1 MPPIEM
7 ILAAAV
13 IIALNFY
20 ALTGG
25 ADYGGGVWDLLARGP
40 RAGAQRELIARAI
53 GPIWEA
59 DHVWMILVLVLMFTA
74 FPQAFATITTALHI
88 PLAAM
93 VVGIVLRGSAFAFR
107 SHGVSKQGRGYRQW
121 GRAFAI
127 ASLVTPV
134 LLGITLG
141 AIASGHIEQ
150 GQTDFWGRFIG
161 PWLAPFPFAVGL
173 LTLVLFAFL
182 AAVYLI
188 LECEDSE
195 LREDFRFRA
204 LVSGAIVAVMAL
216 IVARLARSGA
226 PAIWHGL
233 HGQLWSWPMHLVA
246 AGGVSAAV
254 IIALW
259 TRRFRMA
266 RICAGMLITL
276 ILWGW
281 AIAQFPVLV
290 EPDITIHNAAAP
302 PATLRMLLC
311 ALIVGAL
318 VLFPSFYYL
327 FRIFKL
333 RPAPR

>member
-1 MPPIEM
+1 MPPIEI

-13 IIALNFY
+13 MVALNLY

-40 RAGAQRELIARAI
+40 RTAAQRELIARAI

-93 VVGIVLRGSAFAFR
+93 VIGIVLRGSAFAFR
-107 SHGVSKQGRGYRQW
+107 SHGVSKRGRGYRQW

-141 AIASGHIEQ
+141 AIASGHIER
-150 GQTDFWGRFIG
+150 GQSDFRSRFIG
-161 PWLAPFPFAVGL
+161 PWLAAFPFAVGL

-188 LECEDSE
+188 LETEDHE

-216 IVARLARSGA
+216 AVAMLARSGA
-226 PAIWHGL
+226 PSIWRGL

-246 AGGVSAAV
+246 AGTATAAV
-254 IIALW
+254 TFALW

-266 RICAGMLITL
+266 RIFAGGLATL

-281 AIAQFPVLV
+281 AIAQFPCLV
-290 EPDITIHNAAAP
+290 EPGITIHNAAAP
-302 PATLRMLLC
+302 PATLQMLLG
-311 ALIVGAL
+311 ALIAGAL

-327 FRIFKL
+327 FRIFKP
-333 RPAPR
+333 RPALR

>member
-13 IIALNFY
+13 MIALNLY

-25 ADYGGGVWDLLARGP
+25 ADYGGGVWDLLARGL

-59 DHVWMILVLVLMFTA
+59 DHIWLILVLVLMFTA
-74 FPQAFATITTALHI
+74 FPQTFATITTALHI

-107 SHGVSKQGRGYRQW
+107 SHGVSKQDRGYRQW

-134 LLGITLG
+134 LLGLTLG
-141 AIASGHIEQ
+141 AIASGQIER
-150 GQTDFWGRFIG
+150 GQTDFWGRFVG

-188 LECEDSE
+188 LETEDPE
-195 LREDFRFRA
+195 LRQDFRFRA
-204 LVSGAIVAVMAL
+204 LVSGALVGVMAL
-216 IVARLARSGA
+216 IVAMLARSGA
-226 PAIWHGL
+226 PSIWHGL
-233 HGQLWSWPMHLVA
+233 HGQLWTWPMHLAA
-246 AGGVSAAV
+246 AGGVSGAV
-254 IIALW
+254 ILALW

-266 RICAGMLITL
+266 RICAGLLVTL

-302 PATLRMLLC
+302 PATLRMLLG
-311 ALIVGAL
+311 ALIAGAL

-327 FRIFKL
+327 FRIFKRTPAL
-333 RPAPR
+333 R